1 MNFCEEDHVVTF
13 AIAEFINTVSNLAYI
28 YFALVLLGLSS
39 GVYHATLKHYNQIWD
54 ETGMYLLVASM
65 DWYIYSFPGAVFSG
79 RVAKPV
85 YTLVLWGSCAAVVV
99 LNFLDTRGADF
110 GLHTILF
117 IALLSALWP
126 RTLWLISE
134 RRRLERDGLLAP
146 GAVSLRALRHRVGLP
161 LAWLLECHG
170 WWHVLTAVGAGVFVD
185 LTNLFSSPTQ
195 GNVIVSQGGGGNP
208 QQVNGDDVKLETKT
222 D

>member
-13 AIAEFINTVSNLAYI
+13 AIAEFINTLSNLAYV
-28 YFALVLLGLSS
+28 YFAFATFPSKEGGGATWWAPPATNLSLLLLGLSS

-54 ETGMYLLVASM
+54 ESGMYLLVASM
-65 DWYIYSFPGAVFSG
+65 DWYIYSYPGAVFSG
-79 RVAKPV
+79 PIAKPV

-126 RTLWLISE
+126 RGHFG
-134 RRRLERDGLLAP
+134 RY
-146 GAVSLRALRHRVGLP
+146 H
-161 LAWLLECHG
+161 
-170 WWHVLTAVGAGVFVD
+170 
-185 LTNLFSSPTQ
+185 
-195 GNVIVSQGGGGNP
+195 
-208 QQVNGDDVKLETKT
+208 
-222 D
+222 